1 MILSPMRFKTFVWP
15 HNPRVYSITMER
27 KIAVHKIPFGRHCLQ
42 SLGQTRRVMKGEGE
56 FAGEGA
62 YDTFRALGTLFYEET
77 PGTLVHPLWMTTTAW
92 FAGLELRQE
101 PRRDY
106 VAYSFEFW
114 EVLPD
119 NGTAGLTAVTAGSGG
134 TAADGSPAGG
144 TADGTA
150 GGAAAAR
157 GEWYTVVKGDTLWE
171 LSKRYGMALSRLIEL
186 NPDIRNPNLIYVG
199 QKVRIQ

>member
-15 HNPRVYSITMER
+15 HNPRVYSITFER
-27 KIAVHKIPFGRHCLQ
+27 KFAVHKIPFGRYHLQ
-42 SLGQTRRVMKGEGE
+42 SLGQTRRVLKGEGE
-56 FAGEGA
+56 FAGKGA
-62 YDTFRALGTLFYEET
+62 YDTFRALGSLFYDET

-101 PRRDY
+101 PRQDY

-114 EVLPD
+114 EVMPD
-119 NGTAGLTAVTAGSGG
+119 GNTTELTPATVGGLG
-134 TAADGSPAGG
+134 TAADGG
-144 TADGTA
+144 TA
-150 GGAAAAR
+150 AAQ

-171 LSKRYGMALSRLIEL
+171 LSRRYGVSVSRLVDL

-199 QKVRIQ
+199 QRVRLQ